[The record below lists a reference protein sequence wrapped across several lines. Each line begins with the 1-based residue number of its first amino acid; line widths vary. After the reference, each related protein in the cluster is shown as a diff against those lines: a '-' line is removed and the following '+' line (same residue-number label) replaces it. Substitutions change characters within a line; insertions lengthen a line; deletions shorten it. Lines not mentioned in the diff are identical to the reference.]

1 MRISGKNLYF
11 SHHLSLPLSNL
22 YSSSIAVHSSP
33 SIASFALI
41 ICATLTTLLGL
52 FSPPSAVFP
61 KKRGEFS
68 KNVGEFS
75 KNVGDF
81 LK

>member
-1 MRISGKNLYF
+1 MRISGKIFPSVFLTPP
-11 SHHLSLPLSNL
+11 LSFPLSNL

-33 SIASFALI
+33 SIASFSLI
-41 ICATLTTLLGL
+41 IWTVLTTLLGL

-68 KNVGEFS
+68 KNVG
-75 KNVGDF
+75 DF